1 MTKTD
6 INEEL
11 EYIEKVKKINE
22 GKNLKYN
29 VFTMGCQLN
38 ENDSEKIC
46 GMAEKMGYTK
56 TENIAD
62 ADLVIYNTC
71 CVREN
76 AEEKLFG
83 KLGEIKKQKEAKGT
97 IIAIGGCMMQE
108 QHIVDKIKK
117 SYKYDVIFGTH
128 TLHKFP
134 KDLYNAIMENKR
146 ITDIIDIDGEIIEGL
161 PIKREDNIRASVTI
175 MNGCNNF
182 CTYCIVPY
190 VRGRERSRAPEDI
203 INEIKGLAQMGYKEI
218 TLLGQNVN
226 SYMRVEREKA
236 KASMQESNEVNNIK
250 IDSFA
255 KLLRAVN
262 NIDGIEKIRF
272 VSPHPKDFTDDV
284 IEAIRD
290 CEKVSKFIHL
300 PLQSGSTKVLKA
312 MNRVYTKEQYLN
324 LVKKMQEK
332 IPNVKFSTDIIV
344 GFPGETEEDFE
355 DTLDVVKQVKFEQ
368 IFMFIYSRRVGT
380 PADKMENQI
389 PEEIKHKRFDRLKAL
404 YEEQIEE
411 NNKAYIGTVHNLL
424 VEGYS
429 KTNSNFLTGRTD
441 SNKVIIFEGNDSLI
455 GKVVPVKIVSEHL
468 WYLKGEVL

>member
-1 MTKTD
+1 MKTVEMED
-6 INEEL
+6 TYIN
-11 EYIEKVKKINE
+11 KIKQINNN
-22 GKNLKYN
+22 GKYAVL
-29 VFTMGCQLN
+29 TMGCQLN
-38 ENDSEKIC
+38 ENDSEKIA
-46 GMAEKMGYTK
+46 GMLKESGYEKT
-56 TENIAD
+56 D
-62 ADLVIYNTC
+62 DLSQANVIVFNTC

-76 AEEKLFG
+76 AEDRLFG
-83 KLGEIKKQKEAKGT
+83 KLGEVKKYKEKNGT

-108 QHIVDKIKK
+108 KHIVEKIKE
-117 SYKYDVIFGTH
+117 SYPFVDIVFGPH
-128 TLHKFP
+128 TMQDFP
-134 KDLYNAIMENKR
+134 KDLYNSIVENKK
-146 ITDIIDIDGEIIEGL
+146 IEDILDIDGNIVEGI
-161 PIKREDNIRASVTI
+161 PVVRDDKIKASVPI

-190 VRGRERSRAPEDI
+190 VRGRERSRNPQDI
-203 INEIKGLAQMGYKEI
+203 YDEALELSKQGYKEI

-226 SYMRVEREKA
+226 SYLVSEK
-236 KASMQESNEVNNIK
+236 KNGLDVNYNVHK
-250 IDSFA
+250 VDGEDYLVNSFA
-255 KLLRAVN
+255 TLLKLIN
-262 NIDGIEKIRF
+262 TIDGIERIRF
-272 VSPHPKDFTDDV
+272 ISPHPKDFTDDV

-290 CEKVSKFIHL
+290 CEKVSKFVHL
-300 PLQSGSTKVLKA
+300 PLQSGSTRVLKA

-324 LVKKMQEK
+324 LVEKMKEK

-355 DTLDVVKQVKFEQ
+355 DTLDVVKKVKFEQ

-411 NNKAYIGTVHNLL
+411 NNKAYIETVQDIL

-441 SNKVIIFEGNDSLI
+441 SNKVVIFEGDSSLI

-468 WYLKGEVL
+468 WYLRGEVL